1 MLIVECEIEET
12 LVEVSGRSVSGVM
25 ATCSRCGHCVELPG
39 RDSAMLRRRL
49 LDLLHSTCPESEK
62 NRYRP
67 LAVFVDLGA
76 MQMSNGED

>member
-25 ATCSRCGHCVELPG
+25 ATCGRCGHCVELPG
-39 RDSAMLRRRL
+39 RDSPVLRRRL
-49 LDLLHSTCPESEK
+49 LELLHDKCPESEN

-67 LAVFVDLGA
+67 LPVLVDQGV
-76 MQMSNGED
+76 MQMSNGEE